1 MKTLSE
7 EMRIGREGTE
17 RERYEGSGPGPQ
29 LQGPGHPG
37 GHSGSFS
44 GEARKTESKTQD
56 SAQALRSFRQ
66 VCFSKSQHWLFWKVY
81 KMQINKKKIKGR
93 CSPRDN
99 H

>member
-44 GEARKTESKTQD
+44 GEAR
-56 SAQALRSFRQ
+56 
-66 VCFSKSQHWLFWKVY
+66 
-81 KMQINKKKIKGR
+81 
-93 CSPRDN
+93 
-99 H
+99 